1 MVKIVY
7 WSPLIKVGSFLVKG
21 PKQCINLGAGIL
33 CGAAQAIGVE
43 IFTKDSVNEALA
55 LTSAAEACKDE
66 LPIKLTTEYDEVS
79 EIMKEGGKAAVSKAQ
94 AVMKSTCVDETCI
107 AIFISRLD

>member
-7 WSPLIKVGSFLVKG
+7 QAVGLEV
-21 PKQCINLGAGIL
+21 
-33 CGAAQAIGVE
+33 
-43 IFTKDSVNEALA
+43 FTKDSVNEALA
-55 LTSAAEACKDE
+55 LKSAADACKDE
-66 LPIKLTTEYDEVS
+66 LPITITAEHDEVS

-107 AIFISRLD
+107 AIFGLFCTKAEQFGALDIIKEACANL

>member
-7 WSPLIKVGSFLVKG
+7 
-21 PKQCINLGAGIL
+21 
-33 CGAAQAIGVE
+33 QAIGLEV
-43 IFTKDSVNEALA
+43 FTKDSVNEALA
-55 LTSAAEACKDE
+55 LKSAADACKDE
-66 LPIKLTTEYDEVS
+66 LPITITAEHDEVS